1 MPCSYCRKTG
11 HNKTTCIEKYND
23 DNNLKALDYQE
34 SSSTS
39 KLKKIKKLERD
50 LEMYKERFDLC
61 VKKCTNE
68 IYLRKKIE
76 KANAELHQN
85 YLNQSD
91 AFHRCQGDLVMT
103 RMKFKASMIIVDE
116 CGIKKNV
123 SASPEPV
130 PFDCCVCY
138 ETKYD
143 GIVCSNDHKLCMSCT
158 SKHLWHT
165 TQSCPMCREIY
176 HGKTS
181 EEIANLSGMQLTTRV
196 NTEGNTVNGV
206 TINNLTAALFLV
218 Q

>member
-11 HNKTTCIEKYND
+11 HNKTTCIEKYKD
-23 DNNLKALDYQE
+23 DNNLKALDKRE
-34 SSSTS
+34 SPSTS

-50 LEMYKERFDLC
+50 LELYKERFDLS
-61 VKKCTNE
+61 VKMCTNE
-68 IYLRKKIE
+68 RYLRKKIE
-76 KANAELHQN
+76 KANAELHQD

-91 AFHRCQGDLVMT
+91 AIHRCQGDLVMT

-116 CGIKKNV
+116 CCIKKNV

-176 HGKTS
+176 HHKTS
-181 EEIANLSGMQLTTRV
+181 EEIANLAGMQLTTRV

-206 TINNLTAALFLV
+206 TINNLTAALFVV